1 MEADNMRPAA
11 TAYDHAVRNAPMLAS
26 SARRATSS
34 VDEHSPGAIPSL

>member
-11 TAYDHAVRNAPMLAS
+11 TAYGPAVRNVPTLDS

-34 VDEHSPGAIPSL
+34 VDERSPGAIPSL